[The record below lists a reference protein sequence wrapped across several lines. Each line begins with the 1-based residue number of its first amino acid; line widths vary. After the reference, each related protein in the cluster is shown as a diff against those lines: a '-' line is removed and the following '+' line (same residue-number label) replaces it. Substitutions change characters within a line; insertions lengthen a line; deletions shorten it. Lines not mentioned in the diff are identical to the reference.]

1 MTPEDCLFVAE
12 LCAERAGFAVSPD
25 KAYVI
30 ESRLGP
36 LARRE
41 SFGSAAE
48 LIQSLRARPEERL
61 AIAVAEAMVSGE
73 TGFFRDRA
81 LIERLWREVV
91 PELARRRPDGVV
103 RLWSAGCGTG
113 QEIYSIAMLQA
124 DEPAPTGRV
133 ELFASDLSERLLER
147 AQAGLYSSFEVQRG
161 LGARQLVRHFDNRGE
176 QFQVIK
182 RIRQSVR
189 WRRINLLDDL
199 SALGEFD
206 LVLCR
211 NVVRTMTP
219 DAAGRVLEHLS
230 AVIASDGVLVV
241 GRNETVSAPGFA
253 PVEAFDTVY
262 ARKRAVRA
270 AA

>member
-1 MTPEDCLFVAE
+1 MTPEDCLFVSE
-12 LCAERAGFAVSPD
+12 LCAERAGLAVSPD
-25 KAYVI
+25 KGYLI

-41 SFGSAAE
+41 SFGSADE

-61 AIAVAEAMVSGE
+61 ALAVAEAMVSTE

-81 LIERLWREVV
+81 VIERLWREVV
-91 PELARRRPDGVV
+91 PRLARRRPDGVV
-103 RLWSAGCGTG
+103 RLWSAGCATG

-124 DEPAPTGRV
+124 EEPAPTGRV
-133 ELFASDLSERLLER
+133 ELFASDISERLLER

-161 LGARQLVRHFDNRGE
+161 LAARQLVRHFDNRGD

-182 RIRQSVR
+182 QLRQQVR
-189 WRRINLLDDL
+189 WRRVNLLEDL

-211 NVVRTMTP
+211 NVVGTMTP
-219 DAAGRVLEHLS
+219 DAAGRLLERLS
-230 AVIASDGVLVV
+230 AVVAAEGVLVV
-241 GRNETVSAPGFA
+241 GRNEAVAAAGFA
-253 PVEAFDTVY
+253 PVEAFAGVY
-262 ARKRAVRA
+262 SRVSGVRA